1 VVIFDALPIQLLEDA
16 DGQIDAQR
24 FPNFAAFAAQGT
36 WYRNATTISES
47 TRFSVPAL
55 LDGRR
60 PRPGLGAN
68 YAGHPQNLF
77 TLLRGRYSMNVSE
90 EATELCPVPLCPQ
103 QPHTTVIQRMRNGR
117 ITRFRRGVAR
127 IRAGG
132 RPQLTFIHTL
142 LPHEPRQ
149 YLPDGRSYASRE
161 APDPVGGLRTISRRF
176 LSEQVEQRTLLQL
189 QFADQ
194 LLGELVAR
202 LEREGVWDD
211 ALVALAS
218 DHGESFASK
227 PGRVPP
233 FRMGELSFRRAATER
248 NLQDIAGIALLVK
261 YPHQRSGRV
270 DDRFVRHTD
279 LLPTI
284 LHTAGIAQPAGL
296 IGSRLDDDRY
306 RGHGEVA
313 VYKQDGSVVAMP
325 ASRWKRRVTAS
336 KQHQLALFGSG
347 ARSLFDFGPASEL
360 RGTPVAAL
368 QLQRGSSHRAAVAHA
383 RLFAHVRTRSSFLP
397 ALVAGRLRGA
407 RTGQKLLFALNG
419 TIVAGAPTFAPVDGV
434 TFAVML
440 PPETFRDG
448 ANQLEIFEWLGAVQA
463 RRVYG

>member
-1 VVIFDALPIQLLEDA
+1 
-16 DGQIDAQR
+16 
-24 FPNFAAFAAQGT
+24 
-36 WYRNATTISES
+36 
-47 TRFSVPAL
+47 
-55 LDGRR
+55 
-60 PRPGLGAN
+60 
-68 YAGHPQNLF
+68 
-77 TLLRGRYSMNVSE
+77 
-90 EATELCPVPLCPQ
+90 
-103 QPHTTVIQRMRNGR
+103 
-117 ITRFRRGVAR
+117 
-127 IRAGG
+127 
-132 RPQLTFIHTL
+132 
-142 LPHEPRQ
+142 
-149 YLPDGRSYASRE
+149 
-161 APDPVGGLRTISRRF
+161 
-176 LSEQVEQRTLLQL
+176 
-189 QFADQ
+189 
-194 LLGELVAR
+194 
-202 LEREGVWDD
+202 
-211 ALVALAS
+211 
-218 DHGESFASK
+218 
-227 PGRVPP
+227 
-233 FRMGELSFRRAATER
+233 MGELSFRRAVTER

-270 DDRFVRHTD
+270 DDRFVRQTD

-306 RGHGEVA
+306 RGHGDVA

-336 KQHQLALFGSG
+336 KQYQLALFGSG

-360 RGTPVAAL
+360 RGTLVAAL
-368 QLQRGSSHRAAVAHA
+368 QLQRGSSHRAAVPHA

-419 TIVAGAPTFAPVDGV
+419 TIVASAPTFAPVDGV